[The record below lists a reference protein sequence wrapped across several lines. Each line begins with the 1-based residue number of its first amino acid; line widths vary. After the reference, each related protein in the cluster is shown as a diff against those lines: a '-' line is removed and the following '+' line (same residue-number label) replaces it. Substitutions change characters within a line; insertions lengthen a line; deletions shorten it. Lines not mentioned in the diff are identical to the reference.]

1 MILHLTIDT
10 TGLNFYGE
18 GEWKIKKH
26 GTNGKR
32 RVVWKKLDIA
42 VNASTHEIIAAE
54 LSLSTVTN
62 GEEAAFLERGHSRNL
77 AVGCQKLY
85 SSNRY
90 WKERYGYNKR
100 SLSETAMFRIKHSL
114 GGRLSLRNYNAQV
127 GETYAM
133 IKALNKLTGLG
144 MPETCRVD

>member
-10 TGLNFYGE
+10 TGLSFYGE

-32 RVVWKKLDIA
+32 RVVWRKLDIA

-62 GEEAAFLERGHSRNL
+62 GEEAAFWERGHPRNL

-85 SSNRY
+85 SSN
-90 WKERYGYNKR
+90 K
-100 SLSETAMFRIKHSL
+100 
-114 GGRLSLRNYNAQV
+114 
-127 GETYAM
+127 
-133 IKALNKLTGLG
+133 
-144 MPETCRVD
+144 D